1 MQGRPIS
8 GAKTLMVIPMTD
20 ATFTGPAP
28 QRRLPLPEFIAMLAF
43 LFATIA
49 FSIDAMLPALPD
61 IAADLTPDNVNRAQ
75 LILTSFVAGMGL
87 GTLFAGPLSDALGRK
102 RTITLGFGIYISA
115 TIAALYAETLEFLL
129 IARFVQ
135 GLGAAGP
142 RIVGLALVRDL
153 YEGREMARISSFVMM
168 IFIMIP
174 AVAPTLGAGIIA
186 LSDWHGVFLAFIAFA
201 VIGAL
206 WLNIRQ
212 AETLPPENRRPLRVA
227 SLYAAAREVLSDRQ
241 VMLATLILTLGFGQ
255 MFGLLSSAQQLFG
268 ETYGKGEN
276 FHLWFAAMAV
286 LSGSGTVLNATFV
299 MRFGMRRIA
308 KWAYVMQ
315 TFVSGIAL
323 MLILT
328 GVLPQGLEFPLFFF
342 WAVSVF
348 FMAGVTFGNLNALA
362 LQRMGHIA
370 GMAAS
375 IVAAISTL
383 AAVVIAAPV
392 GLLYDGTAIPAIT
405 ATLLCSALAWAL
417 MRGLND

>member
-1 MQGRPIS
+1 
-8 GAKTLMVIPMTD
+8 MTD
-20 ATFTGPAP
+20 LAYSGVTP

-49 FSIDAMLPALPD
+49 FSVDAMLPALPE
-61 IAADLTPDNVNRAQ
+61 IADNLTPANPNRAQ
-75 LILTSFVAGMGL
+75 LILTAFMAGMGL
-87 GTLFAGPLSDALGRK
+87 GTLFAGPISDALGRK
-102 RTITLGFGIYISA
+102 RTITIGFVIYSA
-115 TIAALYAETLEFLL
+115 GAIWALYANSLEALL
-129 IARFVQ
+129 MARFVQ

-153 YEGREMARISSFVMM
+153 YEGREMARITSFVMM

-174 AVAPTLGAGIIA
+174 AIAPTLGAGIIA
-186 LSDWHGVFLAFIAFA
+186 IAGWHGVFLAFIAFA
-201 VIGAL
+201 VVGSL

-212 AETLPPENRRPLRVA
+212 DETLPPERRRPLRFGTLV
-227 SLYAAAREVLSDRQ
+227 AAAREVLSDRQ
-241 VMLATLILTLGFGQ
+241 VMMTTLVLTLGFGQ

-276 FHLWFAAMAV
+276 FHLWFAAMAL

-299 MRFGMRRIA
+299 IRFGMRRIA

-315 TFVSGIAL
+315 TVVSATV
-323 MLILT
+323 LT
-328 GVLPQGLEFPLFFF
+328 LLLSGVLPQGLEFPVFFF

-375 IVAAISTL
+375 IIAAISTL
-383 AAVVIAAPV
+383 CAVVIAVPV
-392 GLLYDGTAIPAIT
+392 GLLYNGTALPAIS
-405 ATLLCSALAWAL
+405 ATLICSGLAWFL
-417 MRGLND
+417 MRHLQD

>member
-1 MQGRPIS
+1 
-8 GAKTLMVIPMTD
+8 MTD
-20 ATFTGPAP
+20 VSHPGLA
-28 QRRLPLPEFIAMLAF
+28 QQQRLPLPEFIAMLAF

-75 LILTSFVAGMGL
+75 LILTTFVAGMGL

-102 RTITLGFGIYISA
+102 RTITIGFGIYIAA
-115 TIAALYAETLEFLL
+115 TIAAIYADSLELL
-129 IARFVQ
+129 LVARFVQ

-186 LSDWHGVFLAFIAFA
+186 ISDWHGVFLAFIAFA
-201 VIGAL
+201 LIGAL

-212 AETLPPENRRPLRVA
+212 AETLPPAARRPLRIGT
-227 SLYAAAREVLSDRQ
+227 LYSAAREVLSDRQ

-276 FHLWFAAMAV
+276 FHLWFAAMAL

-315 TFVSGIAL
+315 TIVSGLAL
-323 MLILT
+323 TLILS
-328 GVLPQGLEFPLFFF
+328 GVLPQGLEFPVFFF

-383 AAVVIAAPV
+383 AAVLIAAPV
-392 GLLYDGTAIPAIT
+392 GLLYNGTAIPAIT
-405 ATLLCSALAWAL
+405 ATLICSGLAWAL
-417 MRGLND
+417 MRRLND

>member
-1 MQGRPIS
+1 
-8 GAKTLMVIPMTD
+8 MTD
-20 ATFTGPAP
+20 MPYAEAAP

-75 LILTSFVAGMGL
+75 LILTAFVAGMGL
-87 GTLFAGPLSDALGRK
+87 GTLFAGPISDAFGRK
-102 RTITLGFGIYISA
+102 RTITVGFGIYIAA
-115 TIAALYAETLEFLL
+115 TIAALYADSLEFLL

-153 YEGREMARISSFVMM
+153 YEGREMARITSFVMM

-186 LSDWHGVFLAFIAFA
+186 ISSWHGVFLAFIAFA
-201 VIGAL
+201 VVGAL

-212 AETLPPENRRPLRVA
+212 VETLPREKRRPLRLTTL
-227 SLYAAAREVLSDRQ
+227 SSSAREVLSDRQ

-276 FHLWFAAMAV
+276 FHLWFAAMAL
-286 LSGSGTVLNATFV
+286 LSGSGTILNATFV
-299 MRFGMRRIA
+299 IRFGMRRIA

-315 TFVSGIAL
+315 TIVSGVILAAL
-323 MLILT
+323 LSDL
-328 GVLPQGLEFPLFFF
+328 LPQALRFPAFFF
-342 WAVSVF
+342 WATSVF

-375 IVAAISTL
+375 IIAAISTL
-383 AAVVIAAPV
+383 AAVLIAAPV
-392 GLLYDGTAIPAIT
+392 GLLYNGTAIPAIT
-405 ATLLCSALAWAL
+405 ATLLCSGLAWFL
-417 MRGLND
+417 MRNLDD

>member
-1 MQGRPIS
+1 
-8 GAKTLMVIPMTD
+8 MTD
-20 ATFTGPAP
+20 VSHPGLA
-28 QRRLPLPEFIAMLAF
+28 QQQRLPLPEFIAMLAF

-75 LILTSFVAGMGL
+75 LILTTFVAGMGL

-102 RTITLGFGIYISA
+102 RTITIGFGIYIAA
-115 TIAALYAETLEFLL
+115 TIAAIYADSLELL
-129 IARFVQ
+129 LVARFVQ

-186 LSDWHGVFLAFIAFA
+186 ISDWHGVFLAFIAFA
-201 VIGAL
+201 LIGAL

-212 AETLPPENRRPLRVA
+212 AETLPPAARRPLRIGT
-227 SLYAAAREVLSDRQ
+227 LYAAAREVLSDRQ

-255 MFGLLSSAQQLFG
+255 MFGRLSSAQQLFG

-276 FHLWFAAMAV
+276 FHLWFAAMAL

-315 TFVSGIAL
+315 TIVSGLAL
-323 MLILT
+323 TLILS
-328 GVLPQGLEFPLFFF
+328 GVLPQGLEFPVFFF

-383 AAVVIAAPV
+383 AAVLIAAPV
-392 GLLYDGTAIPAIT
+392 GLLYNGTAIPAIT
-405 ATLLCSALAWAL
+405 ATLICSGLAWAL
-417 MRGLND
+417 MRRLND

>member
-1 MQGRPIS
+1 MPY
-8 GAKTLMVIPMTD
+8 AE
-20 ATFTGPAP
+20 AAP

-87 GTLFAGPLSDALGRK
+87 GTLFAGPISDAFGRK
-102 RTITLGFGIYISA
+102 RTITVGFGIYIAA
-115 TIAALYAETLEFLL
+115 TIAALYADSLEFLL

-153 YEGREMARISSFVMM
+153 YEGREMARITSFVMM

-186 LSDWHGVFLAFIAFA
+186 ISSWHGVFLAFIAFA
-201 VIGAL
+201 VVGAL

-212 AETLPPENRRPLRVA
+212 VETLPRDKRRPLRLTT
-227 SLYAAAREVLSDRQ
+227 LYSSAREVLSDRQ

-276 FHLWFAAMAV
+276 FHLWFAAMAL
-286 LSGSGTVLNATFV
+286 LSGSGTILNATFV
-299 MRFGMRRIA
+299 IRFGMRRIA

-315 TFVSGIAL
+315 TIVSGVILAAL
-323 MLILT
+323 LSDL
-328 GVLPQGLEFPLFFF
+328 LPQALRFPAFFF
-342 WAVSVF
+342 WATSVF

-375 IVAAISTL
+375 IIAAISTL
-383 AAVVIAAPV
+383 AAVLIAAPV
-392 GLLYDGTAIPAIT
+392 GLLYNGTAIPAIT
-405 ATLLCSALAWAL
+405 ATLLCSGLAWYL
-417 MRGLND
+417 MRNLDD

>member
-1 MQGRPIS
+1 
-8 GAKTLMVIPMTD
+8 MTD
-20 ATFTGPAP
+20 VSHPGLA
-28 QRRLPLPEFIAMLAF
+28 QQQRLPLPEFIAMLAF

-75 LILTSFVAGMGL
+75 LILTTFVAGMGL

-102 RTITLGFGIYISA
+102 RTITIGFGIYIAA
-115 TIAALYAETLEFLL
+115 TIAAIYSDSLELL
-129 IARFVQ
+129 LVARFVQ

-186 LSDWHGVFLAFIAFA
+186 ISDWHGVFLAFIAFA
-201 VIGAL
+201 LIGAL

-212 AETLPPENRRPLRVA
+212 AETLPPAARRPLRIGT
-227 SLYAAAREVLSDRQ
+227 LYAAAREVLSDRQ

-276 FHLWFAAMAV
+276 FHLWFAAMAL

-315 TFVSGIAL
+315 TIVSGLAL
-323 MLILT
+323 TLILS
-328 GVLPQGLEFPLFFF
+328 GVLPQGLEFPVFFF

-383 AAVVIAAPV
+383 AAVLIAAPV
-392 GLLYDGTAIPAIT
+392 GLLYNGTAIPAIT
-405 ATLLCSALAWAL
+405 ATLICSGLAWAL
-417 MRGLND
+417 MRRLND

>member
-1 MQGRPIS
+1 
-8 GAKTLMVIPMTD
+8 
-20 ATFTGPAP
+20 
-28 QRRLPLPEFIAMLAF
+28 MLAF

-75 LILTSFVAGMGL
+75 LILTTFVAGMGL

-102 RTITLGFGIYISA
+102 RTITIGFGIYIAA
-115 TIAALYAETLEFLL
+115 TIAAIYADSLELL
-129 IARFVQ
+129 LVARFVQ

-186 LSDWHGVFLAFIAFA
+186 ISDWHGVFLAFIAFA
-201 VIGAL
+201 LIGAL

-212 AETLPPENRRPLRVA
+212 AETLPPAARRPLRIGT
-227 SLYAAAREVLSDRQ
+227 LYAAAREVLSDRQ

-276 FHLWFAAMAV
+276 FHLWFAAMAL

-315 TFVSGIAL
+315 TIVSGLAL
-323 MLILT
+323 TLILS
-328 GVLPQGLEFPLFFF
+328 GVLPQGLEFPVFFF

-362 LQRMGHIA
+362 LERMGHIA

-383 AAVVIAAPV
+383 AAVLIAAPV
-392 GLLYDGTAIPAIT
+392 GLLYNGTAIPAIT
-405 ATLLCSALAWAL
+405 ATLICSGLAWAL
-417 MRGLND
+417 MRRLND

>member
-1 MQGRPIS
+1 
-8 GAKTLMVIPMTD
+8 MTD
-20 ATFTGPAP
+20 VSHAGLAP

-75 LILTSFVAGMGL
+75 LILTTFVAGMGL
-87 GTLFAGPLSDALGRK
+87 GTLFAGPISDAIGRK
-102 RTITLGFGIYISA
+102 RTITIGFGIYIAA
-115 TIAALYAETLEFLL
+115 TIAALYADSLEFLL

-186 LSDWHGVFLAFIAFA
+186 ISDWHGVFLAFIAFA

-212 AETLPPENRRPLRVA
+212 AETLPPAARRPLRVGT
-227 SLYAAAREVLSDRQ
+227 LYAAAKEVLSDRQ

-276 FHLWFAAMAV
+276 FHLWFAAMAL
-286 LSGSGTVLNATFV
+286 LSGSGTILNATFV

-315 TFVSGIAL
+315 TIVSGVAL
-323 MLILT
+323 TLILS

-383 AAVVIAAPV
+383 AAVLVAAPV
-392 GLLYDGTAIPAIT
+392 GLLYNGTAIPAIT
-405 ATLLCSALAWAL
+405 ATLICSGIAWAL
-417 MRGLND
+417 MRSLND

>member
-1 MQGRPIS
+1 
-8 GAKTLMVIPMTD
+8 MTD
-20 ATFTGPAP
+20 SSLAQAAP
-28 QRRLPLPEFIAMLAF
+28 PRRLPLPEFIAMLAF

-61 IAADLTPDNVNRAQ
+61 IAAELTPDNVNRAQ
-75 LILTSFVAGMGL
+75 LILTAFVAGMGL
-87 GTLFAGPLSDALGRK
+87 GTLFAGPISDAIGRK
-102 RTITLGFGIYISA
+102 RTITIGFGIYIAA
-115 TIAALYAETLEFLL
+115 TIAALYADSLEFLL

-153 YEGREMARISSFVMM
+153 YEGREMARITSFVMM

-186 LSDWHGVFLAFIAFA
+186 ISGWQGVFLAFIAFA
-201 VIGAL
+201 VVGAL
-206 WLNIRQ
+206 WLNMRQ
-212 AETLPPENRRPLRVA
+212 EETLPPAARRPLRIPT
-227 SLYAAAREVLSDRQ
+227 LYAAAREVLSDRQ

-276 FHLWFAAMAV
+276 FHLWFAAMAL
-286 LSGSGTVLNATFV
+286 LSGSGTILNATFV
-299 MRFGMRRIA
+299 IRFGMRRIA

-315 TFVSGIAL
+315 TIVSGVVLTAL
-323 MLILT
+323 LT
-328 GVLPQGLEFPLFFF
+328 DILPQALRFPAFFF
-342 WAVSVF
+342 WATSVF

-375 IVAAISTL
+375 IIAAISTL
-383 AAVVIAAPV
+383 AAVLIAAPV
-392 GLLYDGTAIPAIT
+392 GLLYNGTAIPAIT
-405 ATLLCSALAWAL
+405 ATLICSALAWAL
-417 MRGLND
+417 MRRLDD

>member
-1 MQGRPIS
+1 
-8 GAKTLMVIPMTD
+8 
-20 ATFTGPAP
+20 
-28 QRRLPLPEFIAMLAF
+28 
-43 LFATIA
+43 
-49 FSIDAMLPALPD
+49 
-61 IAADLTPDNVNRAQ
+61 
-75 LILTSFVAGMGL
+75 
-87 GTLFAGPLSDALGRK
+87 
-102 RTITLGFGIYISA
+102 
-115 TIAALYAETLEFLL
+115 
-129 IARFVQ
+129 
-135 GLGAAGP
+135 
-142 RIVGLALVRDL
+142 
-153 YEGREMARISSFVMM
+153 
-168 IFIMIP
+168 
-174 AVAPTLGAGIIA
+174 
-186 LSDWHGVFLAFIAFA
+186 VFLAFIAFA

-212 AETLPPENRRPLRVA
+212 AETLPPAARRPLRIGT
-227 SLYAAAREVLSDRQ
+227 LYAAAREVLSDRQ

-276 FHLWFAAMAV
+276 FHLWFAAMAL

-315 TFVSGIAL
+315 TIVSGLAL
-323 MLILT
+323 TLILS
-328 GVLPQGLEFPLFFF
+328 GVLPQGLEFPVFFF

-383 AAVVIAAPV
+383 AAVLIAAPV
-392 GLLYDGTAIPAIT
+392 GLLYNGTAIPAIT
-405 ATLLCSALAWAL
+405 ATLICSGLAWAL
-417 MRGLND
+417 MRRLND

>member
-1 MQGRPIS
+1 
-8 GAKTLMVIPMTD
+8 
-20 ATFTGPAP
+20 
-28 QRRLPLPEFIAMLAF
+28 MLAF

-87 GTLFAGPLSDALGRK
+87 GTLFAGPISDAFGRK
-102 RTITLGFGIYISA
+102 RTITVGFGIYIAA
-115 TIAALYAETLEFLL
+115 TIAALYADSLEFLL

-153 YEGREMARISSFVMM
+153 YEGREMARITSFVMM

-186 LSDWHGVFLAFIAFA
+186 ISSWHGVFLAFIAFA
-201 VIGAL
+201 VVGAL

-212 AETLPPENRRPLRVA
+212 VETLPRDKRRPLRLTT
-227 SLYAAAREVLSDRQ
+227 LYSSAREVLSDRQ

-276 FHLWFAAMAV
+276 FHLWFAAMAL
-286 LSGSGTVLNATFV
+286 LSGSGTILNATFV
-299 MRFGMRRIA
+299 IRFGMRRIA

-315 TFVSGIAL
+315 TIVSGVILAAL
-323 MLILT
+323 LSDL
-328 GVLPQGLEFPLFFF
+328 LPQALRFPAFFF
-342 WAVSVF
+342 WATSVF

-375 IVAAISTL
+375 IIAAISTL
-383 AAVVIAAPV
+383 AAVLIAAPV
-392 GLLYDGTAIPAIT
+392 GLLYNGTAIPAIT
-405 ATLLCSALAWAL
+405 ATLLCSGLAWYL
-417 MRGLND
+417 MRNLDD

>member
-1 MQGRPIS
+1 
-8 GAKTLMVIPMTD
+8 MTD
-20 ATFTGPAP
+20 VSHPGLA
-28 QRRLPLPEFIAMLAF
+28 QQQRLPLPEFIAMLAF

-75 LILTSFVAGMGL
+75 LILTTFVAGMGL

-102 RTITLGFGIYISA
+102 RTITIGFGIYIAA
-115 TIAALYAETLEFLL
+115 TIAAIYADSLELL
-129 IARFVQ
+129 LVARFVQ

-186 LSDWHGVFLAFIAFA
+186 ISDWHGVFLAFIAFA
-201 VIGAL
+201 LIGAL

-212 AETLPPENRRPLRVA
+212 AETLPPAARRPLRIGT
-227 SLYAAAREVLSDRQ
+227 LYAAAREVLSDRQ

-276 FHLWFAAMAV
+276 FHLWFAAMAL

-315 TFVSGIAL
+315 TIVSGLAL
-323 MLILT
+323 TLILS
-328 GVLPQGLEFPLFFF
+328 GVLPQGFEFPVFFF

-383 AAVVIAAPV
+383 AAVLIAAPV
-392 GLLYDGTAIPAIT
+392 GLLYNGTAIPAIT
-405 ATLLCSALAWAL
+405 ATLICSGLAWAL
-417 MRGLND
+417 MRRLND

>member
-1 MQGRPIS
+1 
-8 GAKTLMVIPMTD
+8 MTD
-20 ATFTGPAP
+20 VSHPGLA
-28 QRRLPLPEFIAMLAF
+28 QQQRLPLPEFIAMLAF

-75 LILTSFVAGMGL
+75 LILTTFVAGMGL

-102 RTITLGFGIYISA
+102 RTITIGFGIYIAA
-115 TIAALYAETLEFLL
+115 TIAAIYADSLELL
-129 IARFVQ
+129 LVARFVQ

-186 LSDWHGVFLAFIAFA
+186 ISDWHGVFLAFIAFA
-201 VIGAL
+201 LIGAL

-212 AETLPPENRRPLRVA
+212 AETLPPAARRPLRIGT
-227 SLYAAAREVLSDRQ
+227 LYAAAREVLSDRQ

-276 FHLWFAAMAV
+276 FHLWFAAMAL
-286 LSGSGTVLNATFV
+286 LSGSGTILNATFV

-315 TFVSGIAL
+315 TIVSGLAL
-323 MLILT
+323 TLILS
-328 GVLPQGLEFPLFFF
+328 GVLPQGLEFPVFFF

-383 AAVVIAAPV
+383 AAVLIAAPV
-392 GLLYDGTAIPAIT
+392 GLLYNGTAIPAIT
-405 ATLLCSALAWAL
+405 ATLICSGLAWAL
-417 MRGLND
+417 MRRLND